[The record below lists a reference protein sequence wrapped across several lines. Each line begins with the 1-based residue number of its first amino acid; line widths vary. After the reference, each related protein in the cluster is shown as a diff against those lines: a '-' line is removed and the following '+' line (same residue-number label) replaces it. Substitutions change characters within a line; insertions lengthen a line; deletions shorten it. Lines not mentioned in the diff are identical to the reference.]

1 MAISPP
7 VQTEAANSRLLPG
20 LALCAAI
27 ACVATALSYQQWFE
41 KKGLTALAIAIV
53 LGMVIGN
60 SFYAR
65 IAPRVSTGLS
75 FSKQTLLRAGIVLY
89 GLRLT
94 TQDIAQVGL
103 AGVAIDATIVC
114 STFALATFAGTRW
127 FGLDRTSA
135 MLIGAG
141 SAICGAAAVMATAP
155 VVRARSEQVAV
166 AIATVLLFG
175 TAAIFVYPWLSECNQ
190 NWVVIRGGARGFG
203 IYAGSTIHE
212 VAQVAAAGR
221 AIGPEAMGTAVIA
234 KMVRVMLLAPFLVVL
249 SAWLE
254 RSSARQAAN
263 SLIPMAVPWFAF
275 GFVAVVL
282 LNSLRLLPSQFVEL
296 MINCDSFLL
305 AMAMAA
311 LGASARLSDIRQA
324 GARPLLLAALL
335 FVWLIV
341 GGAFINRVAMA
352 WLA

>member
-1 MAISPP
+1 
-7 VQTEAANSRLLPG
+7 
-20 LALCAAI
+20 
-27 ACVATALSYQQWFE
+27 
-41 KKGLTALAIAIV
+41 
-53 LGMVIGN
+53 
-60 SFYAR
+60 
-65 IAPRVSTGLS
+65 
-75 FSKQTLLRAGIVLY
+75 
-89 GLRLT
+89 
-94 TQDIAQVGL
+94 
-103 AGVAIDATIVC
+103 
-114 STFALATFAGTRW
+114 
-127 FGLDRTSA
+127 
-135 MLIGAG
+135 
-141 SAICGAAAVMATAP
+141 
-155 VVRARSEQVAV
+155 
-166 AIATVLLFG
+166 
-175 TAAIFVYPWLSECNQ
+175 
-190 NWVVIRGGARGFG
+190 
-203 IYAGSTIHE
+203 
-212 VAQVAAAGR
+212 
-221 AIGPEAMGTAVIA
+221 MGTAVIA